1 MGLQAIVDKKIDA
14 FVYNEFILKYVART
28 EFPGQVHVLFDTFNH
43 YYVGIAMPQGSP
55 LRELVNRALLKI
67 MDTDDWLSLMER
79 YVGPGG

>member
-1 MGLQAIVDKKIDA
+1 VDKKIDA

-43 YYVGIAMPQGSP
+43 YYV
-55 LRELVNRALLKI
+55 

>member
-1 MGLQAIVDKKIDA
+1 MGRHA
-14 FVYNEFILKYVART
+14 ARAD
-28 EFPGQVHVLFDTFNH
+28 PGTGYRVLVFDTFNH

-55 LRELVNRALLKI
+55 LREPVNRALLKV